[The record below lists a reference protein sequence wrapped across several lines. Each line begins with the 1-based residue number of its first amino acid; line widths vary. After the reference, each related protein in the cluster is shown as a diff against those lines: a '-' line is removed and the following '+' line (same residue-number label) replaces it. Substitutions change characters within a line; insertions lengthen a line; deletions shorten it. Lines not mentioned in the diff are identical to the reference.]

1 MIKKKI
7 KKFNLNFSHMA
18 TKLEVNPN
26 NLIFMILKFIFE
38 KVFKILQKSFKDKR
52 LRFFLEINKNI
63 QKILV
68 VFYEVFW

>member
-1 MIKKKI
+1 
-7 KKFNLNFSHMA
+7 MA

-52 LRFFLEINKNI
+52 LRFFFLEINKNI
-63 QKILV
+63 QK
-68 VFYEVFW
+68 F